1 MRACS
6 RVIVSRQPPIAAKRR
21 SRSTKRSD
29 RRFDLRGMD
38 IASFV
43 LYSFLYEE
51 GDLRKDGG

>member
-1 MRACS
+1 
-6 RVIVSRQPPIAAKRR
+6 VIVSRQPPIAAKRR

-51 GDLRKDGG
+51 GDLRKGGR